1 MDADSLFWALSTLP
15 QVNAALIA
23 FVGFLVQD
31 SLTKIDA
38 RCAMIENLIKDT
50 PFDAVKLFLLG
61 LNKNDTRGL
70 ALKTMDGAK
79 MMKALIAEVDKRTT
93 IAQAGGGHLEA
104 DIAIWKPLNQW
115 REETRRRLRIF
126 LFVNLCVLILSLV
139 LLPFS
144 KFLASYA
151 TVASPAWLLISLLAM
166 LSTAAMVYQILWR
179 PRP

>member
-23 FVGFLVQD
+23 FIGFLVLD

-38 RCAMIENLIKDT
+38 RCAVIENPIKDT
-50 PFDAVKLFLLG
+50 PFDVVKLFLLG

-70 ALKTMDGAK
+70 ALRTMDGAK
-79 MMKALIAEVDKRTT
+79 MMKALIAEVDKKTS
-93 IAQAGGGHLEA
+93 IAQAGGGHLDA

-115 REETRRRLRIF
+115 REETVLRLRLFLIVN
-126 LFVNLCVLILSLV
+126 LFVLTLSLL

-144 KFLASYA
+144 KLLASYA
-151 TVASPAWLLISLLAM
+151 ILVRPAWLLISLLAL
-166 LSTAAMVYQILWR
+166 LSTAAMIYQIFWR